1 MIHSDVCGRLNVKS
15 PRGSRYFVLFK
26 DDCTGYRTLY
36 FLQHK
41 SEVFDRFKEY
51 EALVV
56 TQTNN
61 RIKVLR
67 TDNGK
72 EYLSQEFGDFLR
84 KRGIVHEKSTPYVH
98 QQNGRTEQEM
108 RTLVKS
114 ARSMLIAKNL
124 PEYLWAEAIQTAS
137 YVLNRTIS
145 KQMDGM
151 TAYEKWFKRKP
162 KIEHMKIFGSDAYK
176 NIPKEKRNKLDP
188 KSKKMIFVGYEGDST
203 NYRLW
208 DPANKK
214 IHVSCNV
221 DFNEVVEESD
231 IVAEKSKKKVF
242 RQWSFGDY
250 DDMEPEDHLEDH
262 PEDYLEDHPEG
273 HLEDQSENQ
282 PKEVGEQ

>member
-1 MIHSDVCGRLNVKS
+1 MIHSDVCGPLNVKF

-26 DDCTGYRTLY
+26 DDCIGYRTLY

-72 EYLSQEFGDFLR
+72 DLSQEFGDFLR

-98 QQNGRTEQEM
+98 QQNGRAEREM
-108 RTLVKS
+108 RTLVES

-124 PEYLWAEAIQTAS
+124 PEYLWTEAIQTAS

-162 KIEHMKIFGSDAYK
+162 EIKHMKIFGSDAYI
-176 NIPKEKRNKLDP
+176 NVPKEKRKKLTQR
-188 KSKKMIFVGYEGDST
+188 V
-203 NYRLW
+203 R
-208 DPANKK
+208 
-214 IHVSCNV
+214 
-221 DFNEVVEESD
+221 
-231 IVAEKSKKKVF
+231 
-242 RQWSFGDY
+242 R
-250 DDMEPEDHLEDH
+250 
-262 PEDYLEDHPEG
+262 
-273 HLEDQSENQ
+273 
-282 PKEVGEQ
+282 